1 LVEIDI
7 ISYKGFFFF
16 CVGEESIAMHKRK
29 GFTLVELLVVIA
41 IIALL
46 LSILMPALGRV
57 RQQSLAASCQVS
69 LHQRALIFKMY
80 TEDNNGFFHQEFEAK
95 STGWVPAYRPYY
107 QPGMKAGGNP
117 NEGKEQRKI
126 RLCPAATKFW
136 WDEAHNFTG
145 NKFKAN
151 AAWGIFSGKTDDEG
165 AWWAYKGDCGSF
177 GLNGW
182 VCNEGPEA
190 DEWWDEVDNL
200 WRTPMVKGSANV
212 PLFADCRWVDGWPR
226 DTDEPPA
233 YEGQIADD
241 NWYITQAMKQF
252 CTNRH
257 DGNVQ
262 MLFMDSSV
270 RKVGL
275 KELWTLKWHRWFN
288 TCGPWTRC
296 GGVQYDDWPEWMRS
310 FKEY

>member
-1 LVEIDI
+1 MNKI
-7 ISYKGFFFF
+7 
-16 CVGEESIAMHKRK
+16 R

-57 RQQSLAASCQVS
+57 RQQSLAASCQVR
-69 LHQRALIFKMY
+69 LHQWSLIFKMY
-80 TEDNNGFFHQEFEAK
+80 TEDNDGYFLSEMGVSSGPNPNP
-95 STGWVPAYRPYY
+95 GWVWALRPYY
-107 QPGMKAGGNP
+107 QPGMKAGPNL
-117 NEGKEQRKI
+117 NEGEEQRKI
-126 RLCPAATKFW
+126 RLCPQATKFW
-136 WDEAHNFTG
+136 WSEGHNFTG

-165 AWWAYKGDCGSF
+165 AWWADKGDCGSF

-182 VCNEGPEA
+182 VCNEPPDV
-190 DEWWDEVDNL
+190 DEWWDEVDYL
-200 WRTPMVKGSANV
+200 WRTPMVKGSAYV

-226 DTDEPPA
+226 DTDEPPNPQ
-233 YEGQIADD
+233 YEIIG
-241 NWYITQAMKQF
+241 YFTQPMKQF
-252 CTNRH
+252 CDDRH
-257 DGNVQ
+257 KGHVN

-270 RKVGL
+270 KKVGL

-288 TCGPWTRC
+288 TAGPWTKA
-296 GGVQYDDWPEWMRS
+296 GGVKYDDWPGWMRS